1 MTTGCLVLAR
11 DDPEAS
17 WVARGERPWIKHAV
31 DHPHSESEELGTSQ
45 TPGASHTPRPSTAT
59 SVRAR
64 QQDGW
69 RQLSATHSPASH
81 SIMRTTDAYSA
92 LPGAWRHTWQVA
104 LCVCVCACVPAHTGG
119 QVCKQRRGCT
129 QHESHRHKQVSHQ
142 IIQTHLFNK
151 RFLNTCSAPSTGG
164 PQDCRGAPIDRP
176 AATGASLSPHPQH
189 LIEAAPLLFVNARQ
203 VHHRPSPL
211 CLQCL
216 AHSRCLIHAYQ
227 NHSSS
232 PSPCPKQVVV

>member
-1 MTTGCLVLAR
+1 MDKTRRGSSTQRVRGAR
-11 DDPEAS
+11 YKPDS
-17 WVARGERPWIKHAV
+17 R
-31 DHPHSESEELGTSQ
+31 SQ
-45 TPGASHTPRPSTAT
+45 LHTPPLHCHIGEGPDSKMDGGSFLPLTHRPAT
-59 SVRAR
+59 PSCGP
-64 QQDGW
+64 QMLT
-69 RQLSATHSPASH
+69 QLSQV
-81 SIMRTTDAYSA
+81 
-92 LPGAWRHTWQVA
+92 PGVIPGSW
-104 LCVCVCACVPAHTGG
+104 LCVCVCLCVCACVHAHTGG

-151 RFLNTCSAPSTGG
+151 RFLNTRSAPCTGG
-164 PQDCRGAPIDRP
+164 PQDCRGTPIDRP
-176 AATGASLSPHPQH
+176 AATGALLSPHPQH

-211 CLQCL
+211 CLQRL
-216 AHSRCLIHAYQ
+216 AHRRCLIHAYQ